1 MKEVQT
7 VPGIQFHNSV
17 TKLACSLTFGAYA
30 QEFPAVF
37 LRASTIGSGLG
48 LSQALISGVNA
59 PNKSLLVSNSEQ

>member
-37 LRASTIGSGLG
+37 FAGINDRLG
-48 LSQALISGVNA
+48 AWAFPGADIRGEC
-59 PNKSLLVSNSEQ
+59 PEQVPAGQQF